1 MTAVQ
6 HLIHDFARL
15 FFPHRCAGCGTDT
28 LNKESPLCLRCLHQL
43 PVTNFHLYADNP
55 VEKQFTG
62 TLRLVSATSYC
73 YFSRHTLVQHL
84 LHAFKYRGN
93 AATGLLLGR
102 LMGKTLQESGRF
114 DGIDA
119 LVPLPLHPAKERK
132 RGYNQAEILCR
143 GMAQVLELPV
153 ITGAVIRRK
162 DAASQTHKTRVER
175 WQSMEEQFQLAQPAI
190 VAGRHLLLVDDVITT
205 GSTLHA
211 CARALL
217 KAPGVRISIATL
229 ACTVE

>member
-1 MTAVQ
+1 MFIVSTKIKSAPAALVAALSDEDQ
-6 HLIHDFARL
+6 GVRSWTVLVLGEVRD
-15 FFPHRCAGCGTDT
+15 PKTV
-28 LNKESPLCLRCLHQL
+28 
-43 PVTNFHLYADNP
+43 PV
-55 VEKQFTG
+55 
-62 TLRLVSATSYC
+62 LV
-73 YFSRHTLVQHL
+73 
-84 LHAFKYRGN
+84 
-93 AATGLLLGR
+93 AA
-102 LMGKTLQESGRF
+102 GRF

-190 VAGRHLLLVDDVITT
+190 VAGRHLLLVDDVSSLHILAN
-205 GSTLHA
+205 GSWRSQT
-211 CARALL
+211 
-217 KAPGVRISIATL
+217 S
-229 ACTVE
+229 E